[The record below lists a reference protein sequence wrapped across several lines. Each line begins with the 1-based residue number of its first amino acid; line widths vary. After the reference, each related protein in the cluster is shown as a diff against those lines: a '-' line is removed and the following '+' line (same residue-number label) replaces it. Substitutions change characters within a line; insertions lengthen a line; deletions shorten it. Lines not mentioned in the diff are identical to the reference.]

1 VGKRNAS
8 AKTRPAASMT
18 ESRKGAAIGLCND
31 FDPFQLQGG
40 SEQFSPFEDTFALAG
55 AILECFMS
63 TESRIRNC
71 A

>member
-1 VGKRNAS
+1 
-8 AKTRPAASMT
+8 MT
-18 ESRKGAAIGLCND
+18 ESRKGAAIGLFND

-55 AILECFMS
+55 AIPECFMS